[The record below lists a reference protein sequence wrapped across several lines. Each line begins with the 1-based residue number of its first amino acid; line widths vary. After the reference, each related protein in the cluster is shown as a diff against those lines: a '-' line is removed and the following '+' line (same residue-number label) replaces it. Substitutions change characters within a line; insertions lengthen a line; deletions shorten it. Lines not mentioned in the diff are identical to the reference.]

1 MNKRTGRKPESE
13 PLQRLTG
20 HRMRLA
26 AEQAGYRT
34 TVAMAEAMGVA
45 NSVVSRWWRGENLP
59 NMEDMA
65 RYADLVGKRRW
76 WFYVDSTDDE
86 FDLVADAL
94 TAIIDGV
101 MSGRDLAAS
110 HNQVTGE
117 SDRFGRQERAA
128 LAAGTPGLRGAV
140 TRAAEG
146 DWQSQSP
153 RRRRQVVDRLAEEAL
168 RGPEK

>member
-1 MNKRTGRKPESE
+1 MNKRTGRKAESE

-20 HRMRLA
+20 HRMHLA

-94 TAIIDGV
+94 TEIVSLV
-101 MSGRDLAAS
+101 MAGKDLAAA
-110 HNQVTGE
+110 HQAVTGE
-117 SDRFGRQERAA
+117 PSRFGHQERQR
-128 LAAGTPGLRGAV
+128 LARGTAPLREQITQEVGPHWHAQP
-140 TRAAEG
+140 A
-146 DWQSQSP
+146 
-153 RRRRQVVDRLAEEAL
+153 RRRRQVVDRLAAEAL
-168 RGPEK
+168 RDPEK